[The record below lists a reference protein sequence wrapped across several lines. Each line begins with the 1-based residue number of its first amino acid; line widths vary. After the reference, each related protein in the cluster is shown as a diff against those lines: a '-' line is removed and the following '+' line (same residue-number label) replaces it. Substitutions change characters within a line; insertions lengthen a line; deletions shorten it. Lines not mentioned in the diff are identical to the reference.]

1 MHIKG
6 QVLVLEERVVVQAT
20 SLDLLE
26 EWADVPP
33 VQDIQQH
40 DARDPQGH
48 I

>member
-6 QVLVLEERVVVQAT
+6 QVLVLEERVVVQAA

-26 EWADVPP
+26 EWADIPS

-40 DARDPQGH
+40 DAWDPQGH